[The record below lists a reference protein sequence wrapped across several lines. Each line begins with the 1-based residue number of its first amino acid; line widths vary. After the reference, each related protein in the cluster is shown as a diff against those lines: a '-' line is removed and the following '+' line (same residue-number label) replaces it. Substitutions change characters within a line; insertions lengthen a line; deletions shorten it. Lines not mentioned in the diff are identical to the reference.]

1 MNDFLKNRMLRKNGL
16 APALPTRKEKKPLKK
31 VSDKRAIEIANSKVG
46 GDSEM
51 DLFFAANRKLMKGKC
66 LFCGA
71 DTMKKDD
78 EKFHFSLAHL
88 LPKST
93 FKSVATHPDILIEL
107 CFYNNSCHTNFD
119 NGKITWE
126 FIKDSAE
133 WLIIRE
139 KLMSILPMVDE
150 KERKNKLYDKLCQF
164 VFPKQTS

>member
-1 MNDFLKNRMLRKNGL
+1 MSDENLSYFQRLQKIKLGH
-16 APALPTRKEKKPLKK
+16 LPKEAVAKAKKPLKK
-31 VSDKRAIEIANSKVG
+31 VSDKKAAEMKAKS

-51 DLFFAANRKLMKGKC
+51 DLFFASQRKFMKGKC

-88 LPKST
+88 LPKAI

-119 NGKITWE
+119 NGMITWE
-126 FIKDSAE
+126 FIKDSKE
-133 WLIIRE
+133 WIQIRE
-139 KLMSILPMVDE
+139 QLLNVLPMVSPEE
-150 KERKNKLYDKLCQF
+150 KKHKLYSRIEKL
-164 VFPKQTS
+164 VYSKS